1 MSLFELFMIYAI
13 SWWMIL
19 FMVLPWGVKL
29 AAKPVAGHAASAP
42 VAPRIR
48 RKLLITSLLA
58 FIVPILAYGVNEA
71 RAESGIY
78 TTKVDG
84 KGSDCV
90 PADVTTDASVNAVD
104 KDATLGGS
112 STADMGVVPTYLD
125 GRTDQYS
132 NNEQLDRLGAGVI
145 NVGVAETDT
154 RTGEVRINGTSV
166 GSHAADLPSH
176 CK

>member
-1 MSLFELFMIYAI
+1 MSFFELFMIYAV
-13 SWWMIL
+13 SWWLIL
-19 FMVLPWGVKL
+19 FMVLPWGVRM
-29 AAKPVAGHAASAP
+29 AEKPVAGHAVSAP

-48 RKLLITSLLA
+48 RKLLITSILA
-58 FIVPILAYGVNEA
+58 LFVPLIAYGVNEA

-78 TTKVDG
+78 TTRTDG

-90 PADVTTDASVNAVD
+90 PADAASDPSINAVD
-104 KDATLGGS
+104 SDATIGGS
-112 STADMGVVPTYLD
+112 SNADMGVVPTYLD

-132 NNEQLDRLGAGVI
+132 NNEQLDRLGAGII

-154 RTGEVRINGTSV
+154 RTGEVRINGTTV
-166 GSHAADLPSH
+166 GSHAADLPKH